1 MNLKIKDIPISERPR
16 EKLLKYGKEN
26 LTDIELLSIIL
37 KTGTKEYGV
46 TELSNRVLNK
56 INKITNLKDIN
67 INTFN
72 DIKGI
77 GEVKTI
83 ELLAVLE
90 LSKRIY
96 LKTDNVIEKCNNTKT
111 VYENNK
117 YLFLDTKQ
125 ECFYCLYLDNKK
137 NLIERKLLFMGTIN
151 KSIVHP
157 REIFKNAYLLS
168 ASSVICMHNHP
179 SGDITPSIDDE
190 VLTSSLKEIGNMQG
204 IPLVDH
210 IIFGNNTYYSF
221 YEDGK
226 I

>member
-1 MNLKIKDIPISERPR
+1 M
-16 EKLLKYGKEN
+16 
-26 LTDIELLSIIL
+26 
-37 KTGTKEYGV
+37 
-46 TELSNRVLNK
+46 
-56 INKITNLKDIN
+56 
-67 INTFN
+67 
-72 DIKGI
+72 
-77 GEVKTI
+77 
-83 ELLAVLE
+83 AVLE

>member
-37 KTGTKEYGV
+37 KTGSRDYGV
-46 TELSNRVLNK
+46 TELSSKVLNK
-56 INKITNLKDIN
+56 INKISNLKDIN

-72 DIKGI
+72 NIKGI
-77 GEVKTI
+77 GLVKTI

-90 LSKRIY
+90 LGKRIY
-96 LKTDNVIEKCNNTKT
+96 LKSDDIKERCNNTKT

-117 YLFLDTKQ
+117 YLFLDKKQ

-137 NLIERKLLFMGTIN
+137 NLIERRLLFMGTIN

-168 ASSVICMHNHP
+168 ASSIICMHNHP

-221 YEDGK
+221 YENGK